1 MKVAFQDGDDDDD
14 DDDVDNDDDEVMMVN
29 LFLSFLCMNK
39 HKQEDRTGAG
49 L

>member
-1 MKVAFQDGDDDDD
+1 MKVAFQDGDDDD

-29 LFLSFLCMNK
+29 LLLSFLCMNK
-39 HKQEDRTGAG
+39 QKQEDRMRAG